1 MCLLKLRNQEPNKEE
16 EIMLTEIV
24 ITGEASPL
32 ITEKITEKV
41 AGYIGQYFQK
51 DGIQVK
57 KVEGT
62 RFITLPPESMV
73 WSAVGTL
80 TLSIGGRELKVII

>member
-1 MCLLKLRNQEPNKEE
+1 
-16 EIMLTEIV
+16 MLTEIV

-57 KVEGT
+57 KVEGM
-62 RFITLPPESMV
+62 RYITMPADSMM
-73 WSAVGTL
+73 WFAVGNL
-80 TLSIGGRELKVII
+80 TIQLGGKELKVIV